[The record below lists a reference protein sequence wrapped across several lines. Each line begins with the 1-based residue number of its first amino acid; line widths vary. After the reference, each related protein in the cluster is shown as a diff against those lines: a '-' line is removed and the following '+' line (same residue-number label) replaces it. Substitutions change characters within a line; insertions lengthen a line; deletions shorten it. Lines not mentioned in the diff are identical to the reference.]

1 MATEAT
7 VPFQAF
13 TLETV
18 VQQSPRKVDSL
29 CAWAGYV
36 LAGLNDGSLLVYKR
50 QDSASEDN
58 LKWQVRIMD
67 EPVMRKN
74 LDARPIHELVN
85 LPRLD
90 ARCYAP

>member
-1 MATEAT
+1 MTTEAAAL
-7 VPFQAF
+7 FQAF

-50 QDSASEDN
+50 QESAAEDN
-58 LKWQVRIMD
+58 LKWQVRENGTLIMQTCRNRVD
-67 EPVMRKN
+67 RQIYDYSV
-74 LDARPIHELVN
+74 LHAS
-85 LPRLD
+85 
-90 ARCYAP
+90 C